1 MFRGRVSSWNLR
13 DQHMADTIDSL
24 IPHLREQDGHARI
37 AVWAHNSHLGDARA
51 TEMGVVGELN
61 VGQLMRERHPDEAY
75 GIGFTTYEGTVA
87 AAAEWDSPARRRRV
101 LPALSGSYE
110 DLLHQ
115 ASAIAETDLML
126 DLRSPGGVTETLAEP
141 RLERAI
147 GVIYKPETER
157 FSHYFHA
164 ILPRQFDTVL
174 HIDRTSAVQPIDADP
189 GFEAPDET
197 PETWPFGV

>member
-1 MFRGRVSSWNLR
+1 
-13 DQHMADTIDSL
+13 
-24 IPHLREQDGHARI
+24 
-37 AVWAHNSHLGDARA
+37 
-51 TEMGVVGELN
+51 
-61 VGQLMRERHPDEAY
+61 
-75 GIGFTTYEGTVA
+75 
-87 AAAEWDSPARRRRV
+87 
-101 LPALSGSYE
+101 
-110 DLLHQ
+110 
-115 ASAIAETDLML
+115 ML
-126 DLRSPGGVTETLAEP
+126 DLRNQGAALEILAEP

-174 HIDRTSAVQPIDADP
+174 HIDRTSAVQPIDADS